1 MNNNNVAKLKDKRR
15 KNWFW
20 DSNFVFGS
28 NLSAHAKLIRLYLA
42 KCSNDARQA
51 WPSYNKIA
59 KDCGI
64 SRDTAKR
71 AVSELEEKGW
81 VEKKTQVKENG
92 EYSSNIC
99 FLCVPPEP
107 EEEPQKDEEKP
118 QDESGHGG
126 GCS

>member
-59 KDCGI
+59 KDCI
-64 SRDTAKR
+64 R
-71 AVSELEEKGW
+71 AGGKGLGREE
-81 VEKKTQVKENG
+81 NPG
-92 EYSSNIC
+92 ERERG
-99 FLCVPPEP
+99 V
-107 EEEPQKDEEKP
+107 
-118 QDESGHGG
+118 
-126 GCS
+126 